1 MKNIYCFIYC
11 ISIVKNFEWEHA
23 SIIISIQLK
32 WSKEIVVAECI
43 GEGRVHNIL
52 INITHYVRMN
62 DIISITH
69 LHSKL
74 HKYYVHLFR
83 LGDFFYVIILRSYQ
97 FL

>member
-52 INITHYVRMN
+52 INITHYVRMT

-69 LHSKL
+69 SHTNFINIMCI
-74 HKYYVHLFR
+74 FR

>member
-1 MKNIYCFIYC
+1 MIVASTPPPGCVIQYGYTIFNIALEKYLLFH

-52 INITHYVRMN
+52 INITHYVRM
-62 DIISITH
+62 ISYR
-69 LHSKL
+69 LHIYTAQTS
-74 HKYYVHLFR
+74 
-83 LGDFFYVIILRSYQ
+83 
-97 FL
+97 

>member
-1 MKNIYCFIYC
+1 MKYNTDTRFSIALEKYLLFH
-11 ISIVKNFEWEHA
+11 ISIVKNVEWEHA

-43 GEGRVHNIL
+43 GEGRVQNIL

-69 LHSKL
+69 LHSANFINIMCI
-74 HKYYVHLFR
+74 YF
-83 LGDFFYVIILRSYQ
+83 II
-97 FL
+97 